1 MWSLYTFPK
10 IDKPQQYNPISTVSG
25 DKHDRKSEVLF

>member
-1 MWSLYTFPK
+1 MSSLYTLRK
-10 IDKPQQYNPISTVSG
+10 IDKPQQYNPISTVSA